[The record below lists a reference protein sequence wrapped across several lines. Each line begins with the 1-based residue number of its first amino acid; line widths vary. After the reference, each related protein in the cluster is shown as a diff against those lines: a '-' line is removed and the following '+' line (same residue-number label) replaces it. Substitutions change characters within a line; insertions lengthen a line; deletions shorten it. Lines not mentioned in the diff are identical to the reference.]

1 MNYPQEHIK
10 PYGKDGKKSEQVEKM
25 FNNIAPAYDKL
36 NHTLSMGI
44 DRNWRK
50 KAINMLRPFRPRRI
64 MDVATGTGDFAILAC
79 RELQPDTL
87 TGTDISEG
95 MMEVGREKVK
105 QAHLSDKISFVRED
119 CTCLSFADGSFDAV
133 TVAFGVR
140 NFEDLDKGIS
150 EMCRVLSPGGHLVIL
165 ELSTPDRFPM
175 KQLFTVYSRIVIPL
189 LGKCIS
195 KDNSAYTYLP
205 ESIHAFPQGEV
216 MQEVIRKAGFS
227 EVSFKRLTFGI
238 CTLYMA
244 RNRH

>member
-64 MDVATGTGDFAILAC
+64 MDVANGTGDFAILAC

-244 RNRH
+244 RK

>member
-1 MNYPQEHIK
+1 
-10 PYGKDGKKSEQVEKM
+10 
-25 FNNIAPAYDKL
+25 
-36 NHTLSMGI
+36 
-44 DRNWRK
+44 
-50 KAINMLRPFRPRRI
+50 
-64 MDVATGTGDFAILAC
+64 
-79 RELQPDTL
+79 
-87 TGTDISEG
+87 
-95 MMEVGREKVK
+95 MEVGREKVK

-244 RNRH
+244 RK

>member
-95 MMEVGREKVK
+95 MMEVGREKAK

-244 RNRH
+244 RK

>member
-50 KAINMLRPFRPRRI
+50 KAINILRPFRPRRI

-244 RNRH
+244 RK

>member
-119 CTCLSFADGSFDAV
+119 CTCLLFADGSFDAV

-244 RNRH
+244 RK